1 LRATQADDCHTPTDD
16 ITINFVPPPTVQ
28 ADDAGDTRY
37 VLKGHTITLNPVV
50 STDNVTYEWT
60 PATGLSSTTVKNP
73 VVTGDQDI
81 VYQLKITD
89 KSNGC
94 VNHSQVAV
102 KVSPVI
108 NVSNTFTPNGD
119 GVNDYWE
126 IKGLVAYESSTVD
139 VYNRYGQALFHSV
152 GYPKP
157 WDGTYQGK
165 QLPSG
170 TYYYIVNTKVNNIV
184 LSGYVVILR

>member
-1 LRATQADDCHTPTDD
+1 
-16 ITINFVPPPTVQ
+16 
-28 ADDAGDTRY
+28 
-37 VLKGHTITLNPVV
+37 VV
-50 STDNVTYEWT
+50 GSENVTYEWT
-60 PATGLSSTTVKNP
+60 PSTGLDNPTVKNP

-81 VYQLKITD
+81 TYQLKITD

-94 VNHSQVAV
+94 VNYSKVDV

-119 GVNDYWE
+119 GINDYWE

-139 VYNRYGQALFHSV
+139 VYNRYGQPLFHSV

-165 QLPSG
+165 AMPSG
-170 TYYYIVNTKVNNIV
+170 TYYYIVNTKMNNIV
-184 LSGYVVILR
+184 ISGYVVILR